1 MLTRNAEVN
10 KTEVNVDIKEL
21 IGRCAGHAVA
31 DATCALA
38 RALHCYSTG
47 AVEPA
52 VKDFAANQMERLLNL
67 YSRARAV
74 GLTLGSFGE
83 AARHHDTTAPSYY
96 ENVLDPM
103 RATRTLIR

>member
-1 MLTRNAEVN
+1 MLT
-10 KTEVNVDIKEL
+10 NVDIKEL

-31 DATCALA
+31 DTICALA
-38 RALHCYSTG
+38 RALHCYSIG

-52 VKDFAANQMERLLNL
+52 VKDFAANQIERLLNL